1 MRLLVVEDEIRSR
14 HGLVELIESI
24 DPRYK
29 VVGQAVNGQQ
39 GLQQINALAPDA
51 AFVDI
56 RMPQMDGLEMIRE
69 ARRLDLR
76 CDFVVVSAYAE
87 FGYARQAL
95 LLGARDYL
103 IKPLTMKD
111 VEHVLSSLAPTAEAA
126 TVSPQHPAVRKA
138 LELIR
143 QNYAK
148 RIGLEELAEQLS
160 MTGEYLSYLFRRDVG
175 VTFSTYLRNYR
186 IERACELMRNGD
198 VSIYELAQSVGF
210 SDAKYF
216 CRVFR
221 QVTGQ
226 SSGEYLKGLSI
237 DDRSPEADHP
247 LEQFDKK

>member
-1 MRLLVVEDEIRSR
+1 MRLVVVEDEIRSR
-14 HGLVELIESI
+14 HGLVDLIQSI
-24 DPRYK
+24 DPRCK

-39 GLQQINALAPDA
+39 GLQQLGALAPDA

-56 RMPQMDGLEMIRE
+56 RMPVMDGLEMIRE
-69 ARRLDLR
+69 ARRLELK

-87 FGYARQAL
+87 FEYARQAL

-103 IKPLTMKD
+103 IKPLTLED
-111 VEHVLSSLAPTAEAA
+111 VERVLSRLLPAQEAV
-126 TVSPQHPAVRKA
+126 TPPPQHPAVRKA
-138 LELIR
+138 LEMIH

-148 RIGLEELAEQLS
+148 RIGLEELSEQLQ
-160 MTGEYLSYLFRRDVG
+160 MTSEYLSYLFRRDVG

-186 IERACELMRNGD
+186 IERACELMKSGD
-198 VSIYELAQSVGF
+198 ASTYELAQSVGF

-226 SSGEYLKGLSI
+226 SSGEYLKGQPGGGTRPDANEKL
-237 DDRSPEADHP
+237 
-247 LEQFDKK
+247 

>member
-1 MRLLVVEDEIRSR
+1 MRLVVVEDEIRSR
-14 HGLVELIESI
+14 HGLVELIQSI
-24 DPRYK
+24 DPRCK

-39 GLQQINALAPDA
+39 GLQQLGALAPDV

-56 RMPQMDGLEMIRE
+56 RMPVMGGLEMIRE
-69 ARRLDLR
+69 ARRLELK

-87 FGYARQAL
+87 FEYARQAL

-103 IKPLTMKD
+103 IKPITLED
-111 VEHVLSSLAPTAEAA
+111 VERVLNGLMPPPEAA
-126 TVSPQHPAVRKA
+126 APPPQHPAVRKA
-138 LELIR
+138 LETIH

-148 RIGLEELAEQLS
+148 RIGLEELSDQLQ

-186 IERACELMRNGD
+186 IERACERMRSGD
-198 VSIYELAQSVGF
+198 ISTYELAQSVGF

-226 SSGEYLKGLSI
+226 SSGEYLKGL
-237 DDRSPEADHP
+237 ADGGLHTNADP
-247 LEQFDKK
+247 

>member
-1 MRLLVVEDEIRSR
+1 MRIVVVEDEIRSR
-14 HGLVELIESI
+14 HGLVELIQSI
-24 DPRYK
+24 DPRCK

-39 GLQQINALAPDA
+39 GLQQLGALAPDA

-56 RMPQMDGLEMIRE
+56 RMPVMDGIEMIRE
-69 ARRLDLR
+69 ARRLELK

-87 FGYARQAL
+87 FDYARQAL

-103 IKPLTMKD
+103 IKPLTLED
-111 VEHVLSSLAPTAEAA
+111 VEKVLSRLMPAREAE
-126 TVSPQHPAVRKA
+126 VPPPQHPAVRKA
-138 LELIR
+138 LEMIR

-148 RIGLEELAEQLS
+148 RIGLEELSEQLQ
-160 MTGEYLSYLFRRDVG
+160 MTSEYLSYLFRRDVG

-186 IERACELMRNGD
+186 IERACELMKSGD
-198 VSIYELAQSVGF
+198 ASTYELAQSVGF

-226 SSGEYLKGLSI
+226 SSGEYLKNRPGA
-237 DDRSPEADHP
+237 E
-247 LEQFDKK
+247 